1 MKTLTFLAR
10 SGPYG
15 SSKPKAL
22 LDMVLS
28 AAVFEQKIHY
38 IFIDDGVYQLLS
50 DQQPSGLAAKNVST
64 ALPALELYGVDKVYV
79 DTESLHKRGLS
90 TRQLLIPAQA
100 CDAEAVKALIAAS
113 DMVFSL

>member
-10 SGPYG
+10 TGPYG
-15 SSKPKAL
+15 GSKPKAL

-50 DQQPSGLAAKNVST
+50 DQDPSRLSAKNVCT

-79 DTESLHKRGLS
+79 DTESLQKRGLAA
-90 TRQLLIPAQA
+90 RQLLVPARA
-100 CDAEAVKALIAAS
+100 CDADAIKALIADS

>member
-10 SGPYG
+10 SGPHG

-28 AAVFEQKIHY
+28 AAVFEQKINY
-38 IFIDDGVYQLLS
+38 IFIDDGVYQLLP
-50 DQQPSGLAAKNVST
+50 DQDPSRLAAKNVSA

-79 DTESLHKRGLS
+79 DTDSLQKRGLAA
-90 TRQLLIPAQA
+90 RQLLVPAQPCHA
-100 CDAEAVKALIAAS
+100 DEIKTLIADS

>member
-10 SGPYG
+10 SAPCG

-28 AAVFEQKIHY
+28 AAVFEQKIQL
-38 IFIDDGVYQLLS
+38 IFLDDGVFQLLA
-50 DQQPSGLAAKNVST
+50 DQDPTRLSAKNVSA
-64 ALPALELYGVDKVYV
+64 ALPALDLYGVDRIFL
-79 DTESLHKRGLS
+79 DLDSLHTRGLDS
-90 TRQLLIPAQA
+90 RKLLIRAQPCRA
-100 CDAEAVKALIAAS
+100 DEIQALIANS

>member
-15 SSKPKAL
+15 SSKAKAL

-28 AAVFEQKIHY
+28 AAVFEQKIQY
-38 IFIDDGVYQLLS
+38 IFLDDGVYQLLS
-50 DQQPSGLAAKNVST
+50 DQDSAQLGAKNVSA
-64 ALPALELYGVDKVYV
+64 ALPALDLYGVDRIYL
-79 DTESLHKRGLS
+79 DTESLQARGLQS
-90 TRQLLIPAQA
+90 RQLLIPAQP
-100 CDAEAVKALIAAS
+100 CNSDEIRSLIADS